1 MVVDLGRGYMAQ
13 ISAVDI
19 VINQVRSW
27 IMDNTYKSGDKLP
40 SEGEICAICQVSR
53 GPVREAMKV
62 LSTIG
67 LVHVRQGDGTYIS
80 DDEASTSTINPLK
93 LTLQKSYHSSKELVE
108 LRGFIEKD
116 IAEMIISKAD
126 DEDLDELKLCNLELE
141 KAVLQGSK
149 VETMVELDMNF
160 HKKMGAITHNVLMS
174 IIYSNILD
182 FIKEDTYRLYV
193 QSSDMG
199 PLSVKMHDNICK
211 ALKSRN
217 LDRVVNEIQIAM
229 QNHVMDVG
237 TARSEYEKFEESMVD
252 R

>member
-1 MVVDLGRGYMAQ
+1 MVIDLGRGYMAQ

-40 SEGEICAICQVSR
+40 SEGEICSICQVSR

-67 LVHVRQGDGTYIS
+67 IVHVRQGDGTYIS
-80 DDEASTSTINPLK
+80 EDEATASSLINPLK
-93 LTLQKSYHSSKELVE
+93 LTLQKSYYSSKELVE
-108 LRGFIEKD
+108 LRGFIEND
-116 IAEMIISKAD
+116 IAEMIISKATD
-126 DEDLDELKLCNLELE
+126 ADLDELKLCNLELE
-141 KAVLQGSK
+141 RAVINKSK
-149 VETMVELDMNF
+149 VETMVDLDMNF

-174 IIYSNILD
+174 IIYSNMLD
-182 FIKEDTYRLYV
+182 FIREDTLRLYG
-193 QSSDMG
+193 QSADMG

-217 LDRVVNEIQIAM
+217 LDRAVKEIQIAM
-229 QNHVMDVG
+229 QNHVIDVG
-237 TARSEYEKFEESMVD
+237 TALSEYEKFEESMPN
-252 R
+252 